1 LPAPHERN
9 EDSGLAWEAL
19 TETIGEIALNETGP
33 ENIRRRISLR
43 TARMEALS
51 DGIFSIAATLLVLEL
66 TIPAVTSKDVG
77 HQLVEQWP
85 IYVAYL
91 VSFATIGNAWLNH
104 SVITEYLD
112 RANAILLRLNL
123 TLLFF
128 VSVLPFPTH
137 MLAEYLTNE
146 GDERIAVTVY
156 GLNLLAISG
165 FIAIVWHYALW
176 QRLVTKDNSEDD
188 VRALTA
194 KLDPSLVS
202 YAVVIGLGLWEPKVA
217 VILYL
222 VIALFMIIPFRS
234 VLREA
239 RRKKGS

>member
-1 LPAPHERN
+1 MT
-9 EDSGLAWEAL
+9 D
-19 TETIGEIALNETGP
+19 TEP
-33 ENIRRRISLR
+33 PDRRRRIRLR
-43 TARMEALS
+43 TSRMEAFS
-51 DGIFSIAATLLVLEL
+51 DGIFSIAATLLVLDL
-66 TIPAVTSKDVG
+66 AIPAVTSRDVG
-77 HQLVEQWP
+77 HQLATQWP
-85 IYVAYL
+85 TYVAYL

-112 RANAILLRLNL
+112 RADAILLRLNL
-123 TLLFF
+123 ALLFF

-137 MLAEYLTNE
+137 MLAEYLSNE

-194 KLDPSLVS
+194 KLNPSLVS
-202 YAVVIGLGLWEPKVA
+202 YAVVIGLGLWQPKVA
-217 VILYL
+217 VVLYL

-239 RRKKGS
+239 RRRRRS

>member
-1 LPAPHERN
+1 MS
-9 EDSGLAWEAL
+9 D
-19 TETIGEIALNETGP
+19 TGP
-33 ENIRRRISLR
+33 ADVRRRISLR
-43 TARMEALS
+43 TTRMEAFS
-51 DGIFSIAATLLVLEL
+51 DGIFAIAATLLVLDL
-66 TIPAVTSKDVG
+66 VIPAVTSKDVG
-77 HQLVEQWP
+77 HQLAEQWP
-85 IYVAYL
+85 SYIAYL

-112 RANAILLRLNL
+112 RADAILLRLNL
-123 TLLFF
+123 ALLFF

-137 MLAEYLTNE
+137 MLAEYLHNQ

-188 VRALTA
+188 VRALTR

-202 YAVVIGLGLWEPKVA
+202 YVVVIGLGLWQPRVA
-217 VILYL
+217 VVLYL
-222 VIALFMIIPFRS
+222 IIALYMIIPFRA

-239 RRKKGS
+239 RRRRRS